1 MSFSAGGGFQQG
13 LSGLNAAQRGLEVIA
28 NNVSNASVIG
38 FKGSDAKFSDV
49 FARAFNGARSNNG
62 IGLGTTLAAVTQ
74 NFKQGNINV
83 TGNPL
88 DLAINGTGFFKVK
101 ADNGDNLYTRN
112 GQFAL
117 DNEGMIVNARGDKL
131 QGFPLESATNRPSE
145 VAQNITVPRGS
156 IPPKATGSANLELN
170 LDARATA
177 IDPALV
183 FDPGNLNTFNNS
195 TSMAVYDELGGSH
208 IMTLYMRKEA
218 SNDWSVFAAVDGTQ
232 VDIGLDPVTT
242 TTAPAQS
249 SAASLQYGV
258 DGLLSNPLDAYLN
271 VDMSRFV
278 TASGVPFSSTGVAP
292 NQFTFDISKS
302 TQYGSSFVVQNLGQD
317 GYESSPFAGFE
328 VTADGTLTLSYA
340 NGQLVP
346 HAQIGLYRFPNPE
359 GLQPVGSNAWLATAS
374 SGPELV
380 SLSEETA
387 FGLIQSGALEESNID
402 LTAELVAMISAQ
414 RVYQANS
421 QTIKTQDSIFQT
433 ITNLR

>member
-1 MSFSAGGGFQQG
+1 MAFSAGGSFQQG

-28 NNVSNASVIG
+28 NNVSNASVVG
-38 FKGSDAKFSDV
+38 FKGSEAEFSDV
-49 FARAFNGARSNNG
+49 FARAFNGARSTNG
-62 IGLGTTLAAVTQ
+62 IGLGTSLAAVTQ

-88 DLAINGTGFFKVK
+88 DLAISGTGFFKVQ
-101 ADNGDNLYTRN
+101 ADNGDNIYTRN
-112 GQFAL
+112 GQFTLNNA
-117 DNEGMIVNARGDKL
+117 GVIVNSRGDKL
-131 QGFPLESATNRPSE
+131 QGFPVDAATGRPSD
-145 VAQNITVPRGS
+145 VAQDILVPRGS
-156 IPPKATGSANLELN
+156 IPPAATRSGRLELN

-177 IDPALV
+177 IDPALT
-183 FDPGNLNTFNNS
+183 FDPANLNTFNNS
-195 TSMAVYDELGGSH
+195 TSMTVYDELGGAH
-208 IMTLYMRKEA
+208 IMAVYMRKEA
-218 SNDWSVFAAVDGTQ
+218 SNDWSVFATVDGTQ
-232 VDIGLDPVTT
+232 VDIGQAPVAV

-249 SAASLQYGV
+249 TSASLQYGV
-258 DGLLSNPLDAYLN
+258 DGFLTTPNSGNLT

-278 TASGVPFSSTGVAP
+278 TASGVPFSSTGLAP
-292 NQFTFDISKS
+292 NQFTFDMSRT

-317 GYESSPFAGFE
+317 GYESSPFAGFD
-328 VTADGTLTLSYA
+328 VGADGMLTISYA
-340 NGQLVP
+340 NGQLVN

-359 GLQPVGSNAWLATAS
+359 GLQPVGSNGWLATQA

-380 SLSEETA
+380 SLSADTA
-387 FGLIQSGALEESNID
+387 FGIIQSGALEESNID

>member
-1 MSFSAGGGFQQG
+1 
-13 LSGLNAAQRGLEVIA
+13 
-28 NNVSNASVIG
+28 
-38 FKGSDAKFSDV
+38 
-49 FARAFNGARSNNG
+49 
-62 IGLGTTLAAVTQ
+62 LGTSLAAVTQ

-88 DLAINGTGFFKVK
+88 DLAISGTGFFKVQ
-101 ADNGDNLYTRN
+101 ADNGDNIYTRN
-112 GQFAL
+112 GQFTLNNA
-117 DNEGMIVNARGDKL
+117 GVIVNSRGDKL
-131 QGFPLESATNRPSE
+131 QGFPVDAATGRPSD
-145 VAQNITVPRGS
+145 VAQDILVPRGS
-156 IPPKATGSANLELN
+156 IPPAATRSGRLELN

-177 IDPALV
+177 IDPALT
-183 FDPGNLNTFNNS
+183 FDPANLNTFNNS
-195 TSMAVYDELGGSH
+195 TSMTVYDELGGAH
-208 IMTLYMRKEA
+208 IMAVYMRKEA
-218 SNDWSVFAAVDGTQ
+218 SNDWSVFATVDGTQ
-232 VDIGLDPVTT
+232 VDIGQAPVAV

-249 SAASLQYGV
+249 TSASLQYGV
-258 DGLLSNPLDAYLN
+258 DGFLTTPNSGNLT

-292 NQFTFDISKS
+292 NQFTFDMSRT

-317 GYESSPFAGFE
+317 GYESSPFAGFD
-328 VTADGTLTLSYA
+328 VGADGMLTISYA
-340 NGQLVP
+340 NGQLVN

-359 GLQPVGSNAWLATAS
+359 GLQPVGSNGWLATQA

-380 SLSEETA
+380 SLSADTA
-387 FGLIQSGALEESNID
+387 FGIIQSGALEESNID

>member
-1 MSFSAGGGFQQG
+1 MAFSAGGSFQQG

-28 NNVSNASVIG
+28 NNVSNASVVG
-38 FKGSDAKFSDV
+38 FKGSEAEFSDV
-49 FARAFNGARSNNG
+49 FARAFNGARSTNG
-62 IGLGTTLAAVTQ
+62 IGLGTSLAAVTQ

-88 DLAINGTGFFKVK
+88 DLAISGTGFFKVQ
-101 ADNGDNLYTRN
+101 ADNGDNIYTRN
-112 GQFAL
+112 GQFTLNNA
-117 DNEGMIVNARGDKL
+117 GVIVNSRGDKL
-131 QGFPLESATNRPSE
+131 QGFPVDAATGRPSD
-145 VAQNITVPRGS
+145 VAQDILVPRGS
-156 IPPKATGSANLELN
+156 IPPAATRSGRLELN

-177 IDPALV
+177 IDPALT
-183 FDPGNLNTFNNS
+183 FDPANLNTFNNS
-195 TSMAVYDELGGSH
+195 TSMTVYDELGGAH
-208 IMTLYMRKEA
+208 IMAVYMRKEA
-218 SNDWSVFAAVDGTQ
+218 SNDWSVFATVDGTQ
-232 VDIGLDPVTT
+232 VDIGQAPVAV

-249 SAASLQYGV
+249 TSASLQYGV
-258 DGLLSNPLDAYLN
+258 DGFLTTPNSGNLT

-292 NQFTFDISKS
+292 NQFTFDMSRT

-317 GYESSPFAGFE
+317 GYESSPFAGFD
-328 VTADGTLTLSYA
+328 VGADGMLTISYA
-340 NGQLVP
+340 NGQLVN

-359 GLQPVGSNAWLATAS
+359 GLQPVGSNGWIATQA

-380 SLSEETA
+380 SLSADTA
-387 FGLIQSGALEESNID
+387 FGIIQSGALEESNID

>member
-1 MSFSAGGGFQQG
+1 MAFSAGGSFQQG

-28 NNVSNASVIG
+28 NNVSNASVVG
-38 FKGSDAKFSDV
+38 FKGSEAEFSDV
-49 FARAFNGARSNNG
+49 FARAFNGARSTNG
-62 IGLGTTLAAVTQ
+62 IGLGTSLAAVTQ

-88 DLAINGTGFFKVK
+88 DLAISGTGFFKVQ
-101 ADNGDNLYTRN
+101 ADNGDNIYTRN
-112 GQFAL
+112 GQFTLNNA
-117 DNEGMIVNARGDKL
+117 GVIVNSRGDKL
-131 QGFPLESATNRPSE
+131 QGFPVDAATGRPSD
-145 VAQNITVPRGS
+145 VAQDILVPRGS
-156 IPPKATGSANLELN
+156 IPPAATRSGRLELN

-177 IDPALV
+177 IDPALT
-183 FDPGNLNTFNNS
+183 FDPANLNTFNNS
-195 TSMAVYDELGGSH
+195 TSMTVYDELGGAH
-208 IMTLYMRKEA
+208 IMAVYMRKEA
-218 SNDWSVFAAVDGTQ
+218 SNDWSVFATVDGTQ
-232 VDIGLDPVTT
+232 VDIGQAPVAV

-249 SAASLQYGV
+249 TSASLQYGV
-258 DGLLSNPLDAYLN
+258 DGFLTTPNSGNLT

-292 NQFTFDISKS
+292 NQFTFDMSRT

-317 GYESSPFAGFE
+317 GYESSPFAGFD
-328 VTADGTLTLSYA
+328 VGADGMLTISYA
-340 NGQLVP
+340 NGQLVN

-359 GLQPVGSNAWLATAS
+359 GLQPVGSNGWLATNS

-380 SLSEETA
+380 SLSEDTA
-387 FGLIQSGALEESNID
+387 FGIIQSGALEESNID

>member
-1 MSFSAGGGFQQG
+1 MAFSAGGSFQQG

-38 FKGSDAKFSDV
+38 FKGSEAEFSDV
-49 FARAFNGARSNNG
+49 FARAFNGARSTNG
-62 IGLGTTLAAVTQ
+62 IGLGTSLAAVTQ

-88 DLAINGTGFFKVK
+88 DLAISGTGFFKVQ
-101 ADNGDNLYTRN
+101 ADNGDNIYTRN
-112 GQFAL
+112 GQFTLNNA
-117 DNEGMIVNARGDKL
+117 GVIVNSRGDKL
-131 QGFPLESATNRPSE
+131 QGFPVDAATGRPSD
-145 VAQNITVPRGS
+145 VAQDILVPRGS
-156 IPPKATGSANLELN
+156 IPPAATRSGRLELN

-177 IDPALV
+177 IDPALT
-183 FDPGNLNTFNNS
+183 FDPANLNTFNNS
-195 TSMAVYDELGGSH
+195 TSMTVYDELGGAH
-208 IMTLYMRKEA
+208 IMAVYMRKEA
-218 SNDWSVFAAVDGTQ
+218 SNDWSVFATVDGTQ
-232 VDIGLDPVTT
+232 VDIGQAPVAV

-249 SAASLQYGV
+249 TSASLQYGV
-258 DGLLSNPLDAYLN
+258 DGFLTTPNSGNLT

-292 NQFTFDISKS
+292 NQFTFDMSRT

-317 GYESSPFAGFE
+317 GYESSPFAGFD
-328 VTADGTLTLSYA
+328 VGADGMLTISYA
-340 NGQLVP
+340 NGQLVN

-359 GLQPVGSNAWLATAS
+359 GLQPVGSNGWLATNS

-380 SLSEETA
+380 SLSEDTA
-387 FGLIQSGALEESNID
+387 FGIIQSGALEESNID

>member
-1 MSFSAGGGFQQG
+1 MAFSAGGSFQQG

-28 NNVSNASVIG
+28 NNVSNASVVG
-38 FKGSDAKFSDV
+38 FKGSEAEFSDV
-49 FARAFNGARSNNG
+49 FARAFNGARSTNG
-62 IGLGTTLAAVTQ
+62 IGLGTSLAAVTQ

-88 DLAINGTGFFKVK
+88 DLAISGTGFFKVQ
-101 ADNGDNLYTRN
+101 ADNGDNIYTRN
-112 GQFAL
+112 GQFTLNNA
-117 DNEGMIVNARGDKL
+117 GVIVNSRGDKL
-131 QGFPLESATNRPSE
+131 QGFPVDAATGRPSD
-145 VAQNITVPRGS
+145 VAQDILVPRGS
-156 IPPKATGSANLELN
+156 IPPAATRSGRLELN

-177 IDPALV
+177 IDPALT
-183 FDPGNLNTFNNS
+183 FDPANLNTFNNS
-195 TSMAVYDELGGSH
+195 TSMTVYDELGGAH
-208 IMTLYMRKEA
+208 IMAVYMRKEA
-218 SNDWSVFAAVDGTQ
+218 SNDWSVFATVDGTQ
-232 VDIGLDPVTT
+232 VDIGQAPVAV

-249 SAASLQYGV
+249 TSASLQYGV
-258 DGLLSNPLDAYLN
+258 DGFLTTPNSGNLT

-292 NQFTFDISKS
+292 NQFTFDMSRT

-317 GYESSPFAGFE
+317 GYESSPFAGFD
-328 VTADGTLTLSYA
+328 VGADGMLTISYA
-340 NGQLVP
+340 NGQLVN

-359 GLQPVGSNAWLATAS
+359 GLQPVGSNGWLATNS

-380 SLSEETA
+380 SLSEDTA
-387 FGLIQSGALEESNID
+387 FGIIQSGALEESNID

-421 QTIKTQDSIFQT
+421 QTIKTQDSMFQT

>member
-1 MSFSAGGGFQQG
+1 MAFSAGGSFQQG

-28 NNVSNASVIG
+28 NNVSNASVVG
-38 FKGSDAKFSDV
+38 FKGSDAEFSDV
-49 FARAFNGARSNNG
+49 FARAFNGARSTNG
-62 IGLGTTLAAVTQ
+62 IGLGTSLAAVTQ

-88 DLAINGTGFFKVK
+88 DLAISGTGFFKVK
-101 ADNGDNLYTRN
+101 AENGDNIYTRN
-112 GQFAL
+112 GQFTL
-117 DNEGMIVNARGDKL
+117 NNEGVIVNSRGDRL
-131 QGFPLESATNRPSE
+131 QGFPVDAATGRPSD
-145 VAQNITVPRGS
+145 VAQPVLVPRGN
-156 IPPKATGSANLELN
+156 IPPAATRTGNLELN
-170 LDARATA
+170 LDARATP

-183 FDPGNLNTFNNS
+183 FDPANLNTFNNS
-195 TSMAVYDELGGSH
+195 TSLTVYDELGGAH
-208 IMTLYMRKEA
+208 IMAVYMRKEA
-218 SNDWSVFAAVDGTQ
+218 SNDWSVFASIDGTQ
-232 VDIGLDPVTT
+232 VDIGPAPVAT

-249 SAASLQYGV
+249 TSASLQYGV
-258 DGLLSNPLDAYLN
+258 DGFLTTPNSGNLT

-278 TASGVPFSSTGVAP
+278 TASGVPFSSTGAAP
-292 NQFTFDISKS
+292 NQFTFDMSKT

-317 GYESSPFAGFE
+317 GYESSPFAGFD
-328 VTADGTLTLSYA
+328 VGADGMLTISYA
-340 NGQLVP
+340 NGQLVN

-359 GLQPVGSNAWLATAS
+359 GLQPVGSNGWLATNS

-380 SLSEETA
+380 SLSADTA
-387 FGLIQSGALEESNID
+387 FGIIQSGALEDSNID